1 MFTLK
6 TLNSVVYA
14 GLASVL
20 AGCVSSH
27 PTVAVKGQCN
37 DSAAR
42 SLVGGRKPTGAEA
55 MQLTNAKTLREIEP
69 GQMVTHDY
77 RGDRVTIETDPGS
90 ARVVSARCG

>member
-6 TLNSVVYA
+6 PLNPVFFA
-14 GLASVL
+14 GLISVL

-42 SLVGGRKPTGAEA
+42 SLVGGTKPTGAEA
-55 MQLTNAKTLREIEP
+55 MQLTNAKTLREIEA
-69 GQMVTHDY
+69 GQIVTHDY
-77 RGDRVTIETDPGS
+77 REDRVTIETDPGS
-90 ARVVSARCG
+90 GRVVSARCG